1 MPRET
6 DDKKIIG
13 GLARRFIVF
22 ILLFSSFITL
32 LGTSLQLYLDYSRD
46 MGAINTAL
54 EQIEKSHRQSVIN
67 NLWVADLEQLQVHL
81 QGMLDLPDVQQLT
94 ITKDQETIISLGT
107 RSGERTL
114 MRSYPL
120 NYSFKGKNIELGTL
134 HAYANL
140 ETVYRRLFDKI
151 FLILVTQ
158 GVKTFLV
165 SFFIFFLFYLLIGRH
180 LEKLSRYAKGLTL
193 ENLDKAA
200 TLERKKKDDSP
211 PDELDT
217 VVSAINDMRV
227 NLLKDIEARHQAEK
241 GLRKNEKLL
250 RAVIEG
256 ASDAISLK
264 DLKGR
269 YLLANEATSMAVG
282 VPREEIIGK
291 TDSDLFPNESGQV
304 INAVESRVIES
315 GKPQLVEER
324 LATTFGNSYWLTNK
338 SPLLDDDGKIIGL
351 IGISRNITESK
362 HFAAE
367 KRELEERLH
376 QSQKLEAIG
385 ILAGGIAHDFNNI
398 LSAIFGY
405 TEMALEDAPP
415 GTLLQNDLEMVL
427 ISANRAKDLVKQI
440 LTFSRQAKIDRLPI
454 KIQPLVKEGLKM
466 LRSSLPA
473 TIRISE
479 DIDPHGG
486 TVLVDPTQVHQ
497 IVMNLCTNAYHSME
511 DTGGTLAV
519 SLQTTLITADDKKL
533 SSLLSPGEYLQLT
546 VSDTGTGIGPAII
559 DKIFDPYYTTK
570 EINKGTGMGLA
581 IVHGIMKDYGGTIT
595 VESRLGKGSIF
606 NLYFPVLEN
615 EDLPAGKETEDTPDR
630 GKERI
635 LFIDDEE
642 ILAEMGKAMLER
654 LGYQVTIRRSSIEAL
669 TTFQNTPDD
678 FDLVITDQTMPFMTG
693 SDLARRMLQ
702 IRPDLP
708 IILCTGYSNLVDES
722 SAKALGIKEFALKPL
737 TKGVIAKL
745 VRNALAGKAET

>member
-1 MPRET
+1 
-6 DDKKIIG
+6 
-13 GLARRFIVF
+13 
-22 ILLFSSFITL
+22 
-32 LGTSLQLYLDYSRD
+32 
-46 MGAINTAL
+46 
-54 EQIEKSHRQSVIN
+54 
-67 NLWVADLEQLQVHL
+67 
-81 QGMLDLPDVQQLT
+81 
-94 ITKDQETIISLGT
+94 
-107 RSGERTL
+107 
-114 MRSYPL
+114 
-120 NYSFKGKNIELGTL
+120 
-134 HAYANL
+134 
-140 ETVYRRLFDKI
+140 
-151 FLILVTQ
+151 
-158 GVKTFLV
+158 
-165 SFFIFFLFYLLIGRH
+165 
-180 LEKLSRYAKGLTL
+180 
-193 ENLDKAA
+193 
-200 TLERKKKDDSP
+200 
-211 PDELDT
+211 
-217 VVSAINDMRV
+217 
-227 NLLKDIEARHQAEK
+227 
-241 GLRKNEKLL
+241 
-250 RAVIEG
+250 
-256 ASDAISLK
+256 
-264 DLKGR
+264 
-269 YLLANEATSMAVG
+269 
-282 VPREEIIGK
+282 
-291 TDSDLFPNESGQV
+291 
-304 INAVESRVIES
+304 VIES

-362 HFAAE
+362 HFAEE

-533 SSLLSPGEYLQLT
+533 SSLISPGEYLQLT

-606 NLYFPVLEN
+606 NLYFPVVEN
-615 EDLPAGKETEDTPDR
+615 EDLPAGKETEDMPDR

>member
-1 MPRET
+1 
-6 DDKKIIG
+6 
-13 GLARRFIVF
+13 
-22 ILLFSSFITL
+22 
-32 LGTSLQLYLDYSRD
+32 
-46 MGAINTAL
+46 
-54 EQIEKSHRQSVIN
+54 
-67 NLWVADLEQLQVHL
+67 
-81 QGMLDLPDVQQLT
+81 
-94 ITKDQETIISLGT
+94 
-107 RSGERTL
+107 
-114 MRSYPL
+114 
-120 NYSFKGKNIELGTL
+120 
-134 HAYANL
+134 
-140 ETVYRRLFDKI
+140 
-151 FLILVTQ
+151 
-158 GVKTFLV
+158 
-165 SFFIFFLFYLLIGRH
+165 
-180 LEKLSRYAKGLTL
+180 
-193 ENLDKAA
+193 
-200 TLERKKKDDSP
+200 
-211 PDELDT
+211 
-217 VVSAINDMRV
+217 
-227 NLLKDIEARHQAEK
+227 
-241 GLRKNEKLL
+241 
-250 RAVIEG
+250 
-256 ASDAISLK
+256 
-264 DLKGR
+264 
-269 YLLANEATSMAVG
+269 
-282 VPREEIIGK
+282 
-291 TDSDLFPNESGQV
+291 
-304 INAVESRVIES
+304 
-315 GKPQLVEER
+315 
-324 LATTFGNSYWLTNK
+324 
-338 SPLLDDDGKIIGL
+338 
-351 IGISRNITESK
+351 
-362 HFAAE
+362 
-367 KRELEERLH
+367 
-376 QSQKLEAIG
+376 
-385 ILAGGIAHDFNNI
+385 
-398 LSAIFGY
+398 
-405 TEMALEDAPP
+405 
-415 GTLLQNDLEMVL
+415 
-427 ISANRAKDLVKQI
+427 
-440 LTFSRQAKIDRLPI
+440 
-454 KIQPLVKEGLKM
+454 M